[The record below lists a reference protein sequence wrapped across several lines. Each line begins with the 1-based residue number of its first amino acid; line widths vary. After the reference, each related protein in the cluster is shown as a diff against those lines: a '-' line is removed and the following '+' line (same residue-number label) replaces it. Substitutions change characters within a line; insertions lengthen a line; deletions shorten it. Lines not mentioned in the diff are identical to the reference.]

1 MNKFLGNL
9 GLRKLIELIKG
20 IKDQTDT
27 SIQNIQNNKVGINDI
42 VDDTRNGLAPQV
54 TQDNISSTPLSDG
67 DLVLTYRE
75 NEGAKWS
82 EVDIFEL

>member
-20 IKDQTDT
+20 IKDQTDV

-54 TQDNISSTPLSDG
+54 IQDNISDTPLSDG
-67 DLVLTYRE
+67 DLVLTYKE

>member
-20 IKDQTDT
+20 IKDQTDV

-42 VDDTRNGLAPQV
+42 VDETRNGLAPQV
-54 TQDNISSTPLSDG
+54 IQDNISDTPLSDG

>member
-20 IKDQTDT
+20 IKDQTDV

-54 TQDNISSTPLSDG
+54 IQDNISSTPLSDG